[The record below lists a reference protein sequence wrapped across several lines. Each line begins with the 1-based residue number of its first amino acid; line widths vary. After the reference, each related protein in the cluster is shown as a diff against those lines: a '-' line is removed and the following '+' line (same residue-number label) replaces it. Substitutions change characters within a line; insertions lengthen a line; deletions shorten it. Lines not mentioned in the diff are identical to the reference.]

1 MNLSKCLQENENVYK
16 VKMGDVFMK
25 TKEVIFLL
33 NKMHEEV
40 KALII
45 EEQTR
50 NLLDKLSSKAIDK

>member
-1 MNLSKCLQENENVYK
+1 
-16 VKMGDVFMK
+16 MGDAFMK